1 MGTPVPEVSS
11 LEDMVKTNLQAEA
24 LDKLVEVQTY
34 FSKDDLDKNST
45 RRVLFYTSNL
55 EVQDM
60 AREMYEVKT
69 SNILL
74 CLWREKATEYLMPGP
89 QLLSLDFTE
98 VCERI
103 WRPCLADFL
112 DLGERI
118 AVGETCFKEVD
129 QALNW
134 CGDQGEG
141 DRLKKEFT
149 LMATMLKSHSSLD
162 ENWPEHRLSQIQE
175 YRRLCHAA
183 ESAEVILKIK
193 DRLGL
198 QGDFSHIHCLTQV
211 VRDLYCDRIN
221 FSMYVFLFGFV
232 RIFCFIYRE
241 MTHSNKTHWIR

>member
-1 MGTPVPEVSS
+1 MGTSVPEVSS
-11 LEDMVKTNLQAEA
+11 LEDKFKTNLQVEA

-34 FSKDDLDKNST
+34 FSKDDLNKKNT
-45 RRVLFYTSNL
+45 RHVLFYTSDL
-55 EVQDM
+55 EVQEM
-60 AREMYEVKT
+60 AQEMYEVKT

-74 CLWREKATEYLMPGP
+74 CLWRERATQYLMAGP
-89 QLLSLDFTE
+89 WLLSLDFTE

-103 WRPCLADFL
+103 WKPCLTDFL

-118 AVGETCFKEVD
+118 AVGEICFKEVD
-129 QALNW
+129 QALKW

-149 LMATMLKSHSSLD
+149 LMATMLKSNCSLD
-162 ENWPEHRLSQIQE
+162 ENWPELRLNQIQE
-175 YRRLCHAA
+175 YRRLHHAA

-211 VRDLYCDRIN
+211 VRDRSL
-221 FSMYVFLFGFV
+221 L
-232 RIFCFIYRE
+232 
-241 MTHSNKTHWIR
+241 